1 MLKMPCILFWVHSNI
16 IMSCVNLSHVTIVT
30 CCISH
35 VTCHTLHVLG
45 NAMHSVPSA
54 FNLCHI
60 STCHMSHV
68 AFHMSQCHM
77 PLDMSCIVQ
86 SPCSWPNKITIYGL
100 IGLYTDIEFSDS
112 PKVKYS
118 QNKWSNPSLCQGLR
132 PKRKTNIKILYI
144 NDAGTTLK
152 SGGEWHLAI
161 Q

>member
-1 MLKMPCILFWVHSNI
+1 MAHVIYYMLKMPCILFWVHSNI
-16 IMSCVNLSHVTIVT
+16 IMSRVNLSHVTIVT
-30 CCISH
+30 CCIAH
-35 VTCHTLHVLG
+35 VICHTLHVLG

-68 AFHMSQCHM
+68 AFHMSHA
-77 PLDMSCIVQ
+77 LG
-86 SPCSWPNKITIYGL
+86 PNKMTFNGL

-144 NDAGTTLK
+144 NDTGTTLK